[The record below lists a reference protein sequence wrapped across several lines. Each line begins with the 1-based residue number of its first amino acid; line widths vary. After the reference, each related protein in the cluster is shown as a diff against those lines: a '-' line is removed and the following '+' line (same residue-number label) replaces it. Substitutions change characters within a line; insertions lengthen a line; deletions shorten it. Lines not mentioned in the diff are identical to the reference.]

1 MHTKTKVGLTKTHF
15 SMLLMNVAIV
25 EVSKATWVSKPITRE
40 VFFST

>member
-25 EVSKATWVSKPITRE
+25 ELSKATWGFQTHNKRSVL
-40 VFFST
+40 